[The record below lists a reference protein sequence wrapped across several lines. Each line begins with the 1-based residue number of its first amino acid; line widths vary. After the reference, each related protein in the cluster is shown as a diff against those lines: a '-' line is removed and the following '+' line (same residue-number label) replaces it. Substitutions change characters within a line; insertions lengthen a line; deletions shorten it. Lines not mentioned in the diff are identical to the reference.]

1 MAGCTKN
8 IIYTFEF
15 MSEVLAKYLPERAV
29 LPCLELIQN
38 NGVHLKIVR
47 LRETRHGDYRRLP
60 EGGHMITVNAMANR
74 YRFLITLVHEI
85 AHLVAFETY
94 GRSIKPHGSEW
105 KHTFQRLMLPF
116 LRPEIFPDRLLP
128 YLARHFKNPK
138 ASSSTD
144 TALALALKF
153 YDPAAE
159 EGNFVFEIPEG
170 SLFRISNGRIFRKG
184 ICKVKRYQCM
194 EVATGKLYLF
204 QPHAEVELI
213 TES

>member
-1 MAGCTKN
+1 
-8 IIYTFEF
+8 
-15 MSEVLAKYLPERAV
+15 MSDVLANYLPERAV
-29 LPCLELIQN
+29 LPCVELIQS
-38 NGVHLKIVR
+38 NGVHLKIVKQ
-47 LRETRHGDYRRLP
+47 RETRHGDYRPLP
-60 EGGHMITVNAMANR
+60 GGGHMITVNAMANR

-85 AHLVAFETY
+85 AHLVAFESY
-94 GRSIKPHGSEW
+94 GRRIKPHGVEW

-153 YDPAAE
+153 YDPMAG
-159 EGNFVFEIPEG
+159 EGSCVFEIPEG
-170 SLFRISNGRIFRKG
+170 SLFRIANGRIFRRG
-184 ICKVKRYQCM
+184 ACKVKRYQCV
-194 EVATGKLYLF
+194 EVTTGKLYLF

-213 TES
+213 LEL

>member
-1 MAGCTKN
+1 
-8 IIYTFEF
+8 
-15 MSEVLAKYLPERAV
+15 MSDVLAKYLPERAV
-29 LPCLELIQN
+29 LPCVELIQS
-38 NGVHLKIVR
+38 NGVHLKLVKQ
-47 LRETRHGDYRRLP
+47 RETRHGDYRPLP
-60 EGGHMITVNAMANR
+60 GGGHMITVNAMANR

-85 AHLVAFETY
+85 AHLVAFESY
-94 GRSIKPHGSEW
+94 GRRIKPHGVEW

-153 YDPAAE
+153 YDPMAG
-159 EGNFVFEIPEG
+159 EGSCVFEIPEG
-170 SLFRISNGRIFRKG
+170 SLFRIANGRIFRRG
-184 ICKVKRYQCM
+184 ACKVKRYQCV
-194 EVATGKLYLF
+194 EVTTGKLYLF

-213 TES
+213 MES

>member
-1 MAGCTKN
+1 
-8 IIYTFEF
+8 
-15 MSEVLAKYLPERAV
+15 MSDVLAKYLPERAV
-29 LPCLELIQN
+29 LPCVELIQSN
-38 NGVHLKIVR
+38 CVHLKIVKQ
-47 LRETRHGDYRRLP
+47 RETRHGDYRPLP
-60 EGGHMITVNAMANR
+60 GGGHMITVNAMANR

-85 AHLVAFETY
+85 AHLVAFESY
-94 GRSIKPHGSEW
+94 GRRIKPHGVEW

-153 YDPAAE
+153 YDPMAG
-159 EGNFVFEIPEG
+159 EGSCVFEIPEG
-170 SLFRISNGRIFRKG
+170 SLFRIANGRIFRRG
-184 ICKVKRYQCM
+184 ACKVKRYQCV
-194 EVATGKLYLF
+194 EVTTGKLYLF

-213 TES
+213 MES